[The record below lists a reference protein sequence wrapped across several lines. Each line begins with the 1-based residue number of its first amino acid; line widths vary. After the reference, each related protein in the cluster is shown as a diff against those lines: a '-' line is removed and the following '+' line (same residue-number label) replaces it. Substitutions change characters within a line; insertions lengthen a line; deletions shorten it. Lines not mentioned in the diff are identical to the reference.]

1 MNTSKPLTPWAVLL
15 VRPVDNDLAV
25 RKAFHA
31 ISKMQHP
38 DHTQDRRPGP
48 LWFAASEAYK
58 ALRTE
63 ALRTAWLTAR
73 ATLAGICSTCS
84 GLGVTWR
91 RIGKDRGAKVCERCG
106 GTGRT

>member
-1 MNTSKPLTPWAVLL
+1 MNTSKPRTPWAVLL
-15 VRPVDNDLAV
+15 VHPVDDDLVV
-25 RKAFHA
+25 RKAFHV
-31 ISKMQHP
+31 ISKTQHP
-38 DHTQDRRPGP
+38 DHTQDHRPGP

-63 ALRTAWLTAR
+63 ALRTAWVVAR
-73 ATLAGICSTCS
+73 ATLAGICSTCG

-106 GTGRT
+106 GAGRT